1 MKIAEQA
8 LSRVDIAVACA
19 SEDHEHRREHLEA
32 ALSATGD
39 LQRALWLER
48 LKLDQPT
55 TRSRQ

>member
-19 SEDHEHRREHLEA
+19 KNDPTHRREHLEA
-32 ALSATGD
+32 ALSATGE

-48 LKLDQPT
+48 LKLDQPP
-55 TRSRQ
+55 RSNT

>member
-19 SEDHEHRREHLEA
+19 SKDAEHRREHLEA
-32 ALSATGD
+32 ALSATGE

-48 LKLDQPT
+48 LKLDHKDT
-55 TRSRQ
+55 NR

>member
-19 SEDHEHRREHLEA
+19 SKDAEHRREHLEA
-32 ALSATGD
+32 ALSATGE

-48 LKLDQPT
+48 LKLDPPT
-55 TRSRQ
+55 TRSIQ